1 MDKNFA
7 TRMLT
12 HELFALTQA
21 YEPGGGGGLQPPK
34 FGQLNFLA
42 MTKIWAEGPGR
53 GLEEYFLQIKNI
65 F

>member
-21 YEPGGGGGLQPPK
+21 YEPVGGGLQPEK
-34 FGQLNFLA
+34 FGQFNFLA

-53 GLEEYFLQIKNI
+53 GF
-65 F
+65 